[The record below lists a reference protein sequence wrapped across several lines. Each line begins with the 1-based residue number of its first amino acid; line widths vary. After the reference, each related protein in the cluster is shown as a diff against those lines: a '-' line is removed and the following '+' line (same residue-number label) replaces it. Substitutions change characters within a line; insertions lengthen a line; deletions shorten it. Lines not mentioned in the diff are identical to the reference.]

1 MKLND
6 LFENKKE
13 IKDRN
18 PVAKELRANPQF
30 KAKTELDKKKREKQ
44 GYQKHKNKVE
54 EGHSNTRQQAQ
65 TMLKLE
71 ELRDMIM
78 VLDMN
83 DNDKTSALTSLDQVA
98 DDIAIIEEATIKPY
112 VSMYRDKDNKNKMVY
127 DVLDKHGKSAFKS
140 HDEKEAM
147 KYFKDNY
154 KKMREGGSHKYV
166 SDAQRKAVHAQRN
179 EASGYEGQME
189 PHMHIFKTMDF
200 DKIKQI
206 IDDKKIRAYAEKRPD
221 GSVAVHTMNP
231 SRDQLVKVMGITETL
246 EEGIFGKETTK
257 IKPVSYTHLTLP
269 TKA

>member
-44 GYQKHKNKVE
+44 GYQKHKNKV
-54 EGHSNTRQQAQ
+54 
-65 TMLKLE
+65 
-71 ELRDMIM
+71 
-78 VLDMN
+78 
-83 DNDKTSALTSLDQVA
+83 
-98 DDIAIIEEATIKPY
+98 EEATIKPY

-257 IKPVSYTHLTLP
+257 IKQGDPLRVIGNIAMRKDNTPFPVKTCFAVSISFNLSKT
-269 TKA
+269 